1 MIDHSSRSPWGPVPS
16 RSRLGAQNLIPSPQ
30 LKQVCPTTFVFI
42 KFLPSHT
49 IEAEEPP
56 WITFWDPVTWGSGYR
71 VKTQLRTFL
80 LSKKIPVPNF
90 TKISLAVWISIEDT
104 QTNKQTFYIIFRLF
118 WNGADSIMYSLNCLF
133 VIFIL
138 VHCQGSGANIQSF
151 SIFLKTL
158 FCWATE
164 GLLGW
169 NNFFCL
175 KLFQ

>member
-1 MIDHSSRSPWGPVPS
+1 MIIHCYRSAWGPGPS
-16 RSRLGAQNLIPSPQ
+16 RSRLGAQNLTLP
-30 LKQVCPTTFVFI
+30 PTKIGVPNNFFI

-56 WITFWDPVTWGSGYR
+56 WITFWAPLTWGSGYR

-90 TKISLAVWISIEDT
+90 TKISLAVWISIENT

-118 WNGADSIMYSLNCLF
+118 WNGADSIMYSLNHLF

-151 SIFLKTL
+151 SIFLKL
-158 FCWATE
+158 SSAE
-164 GLLGW
+164 LQRLS
-169 NNFFCL
+169 
-175 KLFQ
+175 